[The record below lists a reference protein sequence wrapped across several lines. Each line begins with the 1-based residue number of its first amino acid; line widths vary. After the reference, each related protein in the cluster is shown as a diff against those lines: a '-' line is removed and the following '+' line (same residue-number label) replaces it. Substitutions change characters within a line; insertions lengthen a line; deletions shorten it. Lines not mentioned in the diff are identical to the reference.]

1 MRILV
6 HGSQLLYPTNT
17 GGRIRT
23 SKLFEQLSRHHD
35 ITWVCLRR
43 PEETDQQ
50 VQAMKACCARIETFP
65 FVETP
70 KFTPAFYRD
79 LARNLVSQHP
89 FVVEKYFQPALRA
102 RLAELI
108 QPRKGVEAF
117 DLLLCDF
124 LQPSLN
130 VMGLPFGPRVLFQHN
145 VESVIFERHFKEKH
159 LRESPLKNGPAKAY
173 LYLQWRKLLAYEGR
187 AARWFDHNIMVS
199 EQDCATMQRLYGVTN
214 TSAIPTGV
222 DADYFHPQPGAESP
236 AHELVFT
243 GSMDW
248 LPNIDGITWF
258 ANEILPL
265 VQRELPVKL
274 WVVGRKPM
282 PAVTELAAKHPGVIE
297 VTGTVDDVR
306 PYMARSRV
314 YLVPLRI
321 GGGTRMKIYE
331 AMAMALPVVSTRVG
345 AEGLPVTDGRDI
357 LLADDPAA
365 FARRT
370 VELLRDEGRRRSLG
384 AAGRRLVTE
393 SFSWESVARS
403 FGDICQSVVD
413 AGKRG
418 AARGAA

>member
-23 SKLFEQLSRHHD
+23 SKLFERLSRKHD

-43 PEETDQQ
+43 PEETEQQ
-50 VQAMKACCARIETFP
+50 VQAMRACCNRIETFP
-65 FVETP
+65 FHEVP
-70 KFTPAFYRD
+70 KFSPGFYRD

-108 QPRKGVEAF
+108 ETEPF

-130 VMGLPFGPRVLFQHN
+130 VLGLPFAPRVLFQHN
-145 VESVIFERHFKEKH
+145 VESVIFERHYKERD
-159 LRESPLKNGPAKAY
+159 LRKDPLRNGPAKAY
-173 LYLQWRKLLAYEGR
+173 LYLQWKKLAAFEGR

-199 EQDCATMQRLYGVTN
+199 DQDCATMRRLYGVTN
-214 TSAIPTGV
+214 TSSIPTGV
-222 DADYFHPQPGAESP
+222 DADYFQPPP
-236 AHELVFT
+236 AGSEAPGHELVFT

-248 LPNIDGITWF
+248 LPNIDGIGWF
-258 ANEILPL
+258 ADQVLPL
-265 VQRELPVKL
+265 IERELPVKV
-274 WVVGRKPM
+274 WVVGRKPL
-282 PAVTELAAKHPGVIE
+282 PEVTALAARHPGVIE

-331 AMAMALPVVSTRVG
+331 AMAMAKPVVSTRIG
-345 AEGLPVTDGRDI
+345 AEGLPVSDGRDI
-357 LLADDPAA
+357 LLADDPAD

-393 SFSWESVARS
+393 NYSWDSVAQR
-403 FGDICQSVVD
+403 FTDICQGVVETRL
-413 AGKRG
+413 RG
-418 AARGAA
+418 AA